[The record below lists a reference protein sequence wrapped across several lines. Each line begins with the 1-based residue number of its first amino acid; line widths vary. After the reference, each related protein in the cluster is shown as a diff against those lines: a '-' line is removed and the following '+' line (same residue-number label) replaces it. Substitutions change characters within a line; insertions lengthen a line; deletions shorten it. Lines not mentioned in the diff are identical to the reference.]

1 MFIAQPPGFISKGNE
16 HKFLKLRKAL
26 YGLKQA
32 PRAWNKRIDTFLHS
46 VGFQK
51 CSVEHGVYV
60 KAASSTEIFLIC
72 LYVDDLLITSSSS
85 TSIELLKESLKKEF
99 EMTDLGILS
108 YFLGLKFAYTEK
120 GIFMHQKKY
129 ISEVLKKFN
138 MMECNPTEMPVEL
151 NVKLVRSENEASVDG
166 TLFRQIVGS
175 LRFICHSR
183 LGIAFSV
190 GLVSRFMSDP
200 RQPHLLVVKR
210 ILRYLK
216 RTLGYGIIF
225 SHQIKEDESLHLEAY
240 SDFDW
245 CGDLVDRR
253 STMGQVFLLSG
264 SPISW
269 SSKKQ
274 IVVALSTCEA
284 EYIAT
289 CSTAC

>member
-138 MMECNPTEMPVEL
+138 TMECNPTETPAEL

-183 LGIAFSV
+183 LEIAFNV
-190 GLVSRFMSDP
+190 GLVNDP
-200 RQPHLLVVKR
+200 REPHLLAANR

-216 RTLGYGIIF
+216 GTLGYGIIF
-225 SHQIKEDESLHLEAY
+225 PHQIKKDGSLHLEAY
-240 SDFDW
+240 FDSDW
-245 CGDLVDRR
+245 YGNLVDRR

-269 SSKKQ
+269 SSKK
-274 IVVALSTCEA
+274 
-284 EYIAT
+284 
-289 CSTAC
+289 